1 MRQCWDSAKLK
12 IHAVRVSVNVY
23 TQCGATLMDHENNR
37 EKKVKT
43 VSVEFSGIHNLTFDR
58 ACVRIAGIDLALV
71 SVDPAMKIQIQG
83 ASENFLIHEEN
94 PDITIEASWDDLS
107 TMKLEGQKLFESGAV
122 WQLYEK
128 NNIYVFSL
136 NSEAFGSIPYT
147 VARVRKDWTWG
158 EARLHRGYFNPDE
171 SIYPLEYPLDE
182 LLMVN
187 FLSLGRG
194 AEVHACGVVSSHG
207 DGHLFLGQSR
217 AGKTTLARLWQK
229 EKGAAILSD
238 DRIIL
243 RQLDGKVWMYGTPW
257 HGEAEIASPARLP
270 LTRIYFLQHGKTNEL
285 VQLGTTE
292 AVARLFAC
300 SFLPFHSPEAL
311 EFTLGFFEKVAKA
324 VPCCDLKFLPDKRAV
339 EFIQQLAE

>member
-1 MRQCWDSAKLK
+1 
-12 IHAVRVSVNVY
+12 VNVY

-94 PDITIEASWDDLS
+94 PDITIEASWDDLP

-122 WQLYEK
+122 WHLYEK
-128 NNIYVFSL
+128 DRTYMFLL
-136 NSEAFGSIPYT
+136 NSEALGSIPYT
-147 VARVRKDWTWG
+147 IARVQKDMTWG
-158 EARLHRGYFNPDE
+158 EVLLHRNYFDPHK

-194 AEVHACGVVSSHG
+194 AEVHACGLADSQG
-207 DGHLFLGQSR
+207 NGHLFLGQSR
-217 AGKTTLARLWQK
+217 AGKTTLARFWQK
-229 EKGAAILSD
+229 EKGVTVLSD
-238 DRIIL
+238 DRIVL
-243 RQLDGKVWMYGTPW
+243 RRIGERLWMYGTPW
-257 HGEAEIASPARLP
+257 HGEAELASPAKVP
-270 LTRIYFLQHGKTNEL
+270 LTRTYFLQHGKTNEQA
-285 VQLGTTE
+285 QLGTTE

-300 SFLPFHSPEAL
+300 SFLPFYSPEAL
-311 EFTLGFFEKVAKA
+311 EFTLGFFEEVVKE
-324 VPCCDLKFLPDKRAV
+324 VPCHELRFFPDKRVV